1 MLQVL
6 AVQVAVAANN
16 RVKVLGDLM
25 FPGMG
30 GRGMNPA
37 KLKSMMKQMGINLT
51 EIDDVEQVII
61 RTPEKDIVFNDA
73 NVSIMNAQGVDTYQ
87 VVGTPEEV
95 ARELAIPDDDVRLV
109 AEQTGVSD
117 DVAREALKTS
127 NGDLAE
133 AILSLS

>member
-1 MLQVL
+1 
-6 AVQVAVAANN
+6 
-16 RVKVLGDLM
+16 M

-30 GRGMNPA
+30 RGMNPK

-61 RTPEKDIVFNDA
+61 RTPDKDIVFNDA
-73 NVSIMNAQGVDTYQ
+73 NVSIMNAQGTDTYQ
-87 VVGTPEEV
+87 VVGTPEEFM
-95 ARELAIPDDDVRLV
+95 RELVIPGDDVRLV
-109 AEQTGVSD
+109 AEQTGVPED
-117 DVAREALKTS
+117 AALDALKNA

>member
-1 MLQVL
+1 
-6 AVQVAVAANN
+6 
-16 RVKVLGDLM
+16 M

-37 KLKSMMKQMGINLT
+37 KMKSMMKQMGINLT

-117 DVAREALKTS
+117 DAAREALKTA